1 MSTVVGESPTSLDD
15 LVANPSLEE
24 VWVNGPNQV
33 FVAEGGV
40 SRPVPMDVSAMDI
53 RAFVERTLRFT
64 GRRVDVSS
72 PFADASLPDGSR
84 LHVVIPDITREHWSI
99 NIRKFSP
106 SLRSLVDAR
115 HIDAVSRTRS
125 LIEASLSSQ
134 YSQEISV
141 ANSTALGA
149 PTLEVT
155 VNAPFPALG
164 LWSAGGVMKVS
175 AHAPLDYVR

>member
-1 MSTVVGESPTSLDD
+1 MTTVVGESPTSLDD

-33 FVAEGGV
+33 LVAEGGV

-72 PFADASLPDGSR
+72 PFVDASLPDGSR

-106 SLRSLVDAR
+106 SLRSLDGLAAALRIRVEAR
-115 HIDAVSRTRS
+115 AQTFLR
-125 LIEASLSSQ
+125 
-134 YSQEISV
+134 
-141 ANSTALGA
+141 
-149 PTLEVT
+149 
-155 VNAPFPALG
+155 
-164 LWSAGGVMKVS
+164 
-175 AHAPLDYVR
+175 

>member
-40 SRPVPMDVSAMDI
+40 SRPVPMDVSAMDL

-72 PFADASLPDGSR
+72 PFVDASLPDGW
-84 LHVVIPDITREHWSI
+84 HAEVG
-99 NIRKFSP
+99 
-106 SLRSLVDAR
+106 
-115 HIDAVSRTRS
+115 
-125 LIEASLSSQ
+125 LSSQ
-134 YSQEISV
+134 WSPPVVSHF
-141 ANSTALGA
+141 L
-149 PTLEVT
+149 PTTLPIQVKARAQT
-155 VNAPFPALG
+155 FL
-164 LWSAGGVMKVS
+164 
-175 AHAPLDYVR
+175 R